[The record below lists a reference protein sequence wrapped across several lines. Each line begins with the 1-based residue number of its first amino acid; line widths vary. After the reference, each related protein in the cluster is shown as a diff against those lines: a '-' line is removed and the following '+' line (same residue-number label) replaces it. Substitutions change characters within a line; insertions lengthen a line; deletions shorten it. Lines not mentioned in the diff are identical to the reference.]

1 MMGLKMKNKTKEVK
15 IYGVENKDTYWSN
28 AKNGDDIDR
37 LVWFISQL
45 SPHNLWKGREAVE
58 GLLTKHTEQ
67 IKKEDKRSAK
77 QFDLACRAIDGIY
90 EIADMETE
98 KILRKYFKDV
108 DKLNKQYL
116 EKGQN
121 E

>member
-1 MMGLKMKNKTKEVK
+1 MKNKTEEVK
-15 IYGVENKDTYWSN
+15 QVHRLIDELEALSGFNDVTINKF
-28 AKNGDDIDR
+28 AELRVLVNGIT
-37 LVWFISQL
+37 
-45 SPHNLWKGREAVE
+45 PTN
-58 GLLTKHTEQ
+58 TEQ

-121 E
+121 D